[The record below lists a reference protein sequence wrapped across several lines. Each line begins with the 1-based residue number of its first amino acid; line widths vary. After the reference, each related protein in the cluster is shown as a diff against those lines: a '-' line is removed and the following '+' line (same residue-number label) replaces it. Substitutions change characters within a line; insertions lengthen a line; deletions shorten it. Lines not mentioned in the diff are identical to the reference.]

1 MASDARSRTL
11 AYVGLVAAL
20 ACGAVCRFWH
30 LTSQSIFLDEAFTFD
45 AARRP
50 VHELLVQIANHDAHP
65 PLFYLMTH
73 FLLGTGAVADP
84 LDLRLLTASFGL
96 LTILATWGIGRRL
109 FGDGPAVFA
118 ALFVATAPSLVEL
131 DRLYRMY
138 AILAALTALSWWLLL
153 ASPAR
158 RGITQAAC
166 IAGYIASAALLPSI
180 QYLGGA
186 VLLSQIAYALLAV
199 RTKLAAEM
207 TLGAAVVAAAALS
220 PWVIWALP
228 VQFGLG
234 GYAGVTGM
242 RQEWWEIPSGVLGY
256 GLPLQWYSVPAFGVT
271 LAISSIAVVVA
282 GAWLARRTALPWYLL
297 PIALQ
302 AAAFAATGKDLLL
315 SRYLTHLIPG
325 IGLTIAWVAVW
336 LARSPLRIAAP
347 LVTAAAFAINGVATT
362 NLLLDP
368 MYQTPDWNLVDHIV
382 ADTIGPHDAIVLD
395 DGYPF
400 LIVRDMPAF
409 AGRAIA
415 APTQASEIQG
425 TLGWID
431 ARPKSRIWYIENQ
444 YYYPDAGHRVLSHLA
459 GTRKRLK
466 QWVEPRADLANQVYI
481 ALFGPAIKTIALHKV
496 AGRISR

>member
-50 VHELLVQIANHDAHP
+50 LHELLVQIAYHDAHP

-73 FLLGTGAVADP
+73 FLLGANAVADP
-84 LDLRLLTASFGL
+84 LDLRVLTASFGL

-109 FGDGPAVFA
+109 YGDGAAVFA

-138 AILAALTALSWWLLL
+138 AILAALSALSWWLLIV
-153 ASPAR
+153 APAR
-158 RGITQAAC
+158 RGVAQAAC
-166 IAGYIASAALLPSI
+166 IAGYVVSAALLPSI

-186 VLLSQIAYALLAV
+186 VVLTQIAYALLAV
-199 RTKLAAEM
+199 RTRLTTGM
-207 TLGAAVVAAAALS
+207 TLGAAVVAGACLS
-220 PWVIWALP
+220 FWVVWALP

-242 RQEWWEIPSGVLGY
+242 RQDWWEIPSGVLGY
-256 GLPLQWYSVPAFGVT
+256 GLPLQWYSSPAFGVT
-271 LAISSIAVVVA
+271 LAIASIAAVVA

-302 AAAFAATGKDLLL
+302 GAAFAATGKDLLL
-315 SRYLTHLIPG
+315 SRYLAHLIPA
-325 IGLTIAWVAVW
+325 IGLAIAGVASH

-347 LVTAAAFAINGVATT
+347 LVIAASLAINGVATT

-368 MYQTPDWNLVDHIV
+368 MYQTPDWNLAGRIV
-382 ADTIGPHDAIVLD
+382 ADTIGPGDAIILD

-400 LIVRDMPAF
+400 LIVREMPAF
-409 AGRAIA
+409 AGRAIS
-415 APTQASEIQG
+415 APTQAGEIQG
-425 TLGWID
+425 TLAWID
-431 ARPKSRIWYIENQ
+431 ARPKSRIWYVENQ
-444 YYYPDAGHRVLSHLA
+444 YYYPDPGHRVLSHLA
-459 GTRKRLK
+459 AARKRLR
-466 QWVEPRADLANQVYI
+466 QWVEPRADLANEVYI
-481 ALFGPAIKTIALHKV
+481 ALFGPEIKKP
-496 AGRISR
+496 